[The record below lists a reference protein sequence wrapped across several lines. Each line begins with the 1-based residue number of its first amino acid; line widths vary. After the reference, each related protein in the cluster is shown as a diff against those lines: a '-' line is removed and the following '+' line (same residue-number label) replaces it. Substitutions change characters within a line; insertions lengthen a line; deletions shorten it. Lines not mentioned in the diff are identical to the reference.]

1 MSRRCRALLAA
12 GLMLCLVG
20 LAAARAPDVPAA
32 NEISYLLQHLGGSA
46 CRFER
51 NGTWHEAPQAVE
63 HLRRKYDYLLRRGL
77 VPSTEAFIERAATQ
91 SSVTGQPYRVQC
103 ADQPP
108 EPSARWLQQALD
120 RYRASQR

>member
-1 MSRRCRALLAA
+1 MFCLAGPA
-12 GLMLCLVG
+12 SAEAPN
-20 LAAARAPDVPAA
+20 AAATT
-32 NEISYLLQHLGGSA
+32 EISYLLQHLAGSS

-63 HLRRKYDYLLRRGL
+63 HLKRKYDYLLRRGL
-77 VPSTEAFIERAATQ
+77 VPSAEAFIERAATQ
-91 SSVTGQPYRVQC
+91 SSVTGQSYRVQC
-103 ADQPP
+103 AAQPA